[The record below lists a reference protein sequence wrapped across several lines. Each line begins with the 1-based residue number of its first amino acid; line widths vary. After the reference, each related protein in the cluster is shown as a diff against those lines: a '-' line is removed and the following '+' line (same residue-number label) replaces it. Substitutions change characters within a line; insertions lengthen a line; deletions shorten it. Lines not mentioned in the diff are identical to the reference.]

1 MNSNKPAMAL
11 YDDAELTALA
21 IVREAVTE
29 DASPPEG
36 YSYSKAV
43 NGHLLTMQERH
54 GPAGLTAVA
63 AALGRGLTSVAVAL
77 SLIWWPGIA
86 RLVRGE
92 VQRIRERPH
101 VEAARAIGVSPA
113 SI

>member
-1 MNSNKPAMAL
+1 VNSNKPAMAL

-63 AALGRGLTSVAVAL
+63 AALGRLVTVAL
-77 SLIWWPGIA
+77 TAPAKSWDSLPDVLA
-86 RLVRGE
+86 DFEMHKMEQHQFEQDEGE
-92 VQRIRERPH
+92 
-101 VEAARAIGVSPA
+101 
-113 SI
+113 

>member
-1 MNSNKPAMAL
+1 VSSSEPASAL
-11 YDDAELTALA
+11 YNDAELTALA

-43 NGHLLTMQERH
+43 HDHLLTMQERH

-63 AALGRGLTSVAVAL
+63 AAFGRLVTVAL
-77 SLIWWPGIA
+77 TAPAKSWDSLPGFLEDFEIHKMEQHQ
-86 RLVRGE
+86 LEQDEGE
-92 VQRIRERPH
+92 
-101 VEAARAIGVSPA
+101 
-113 SI
+113 